1 MKYIYL
7 FLIPIL
13 FSCSS
18 TQKTATIEPVPV
30 APSWVQQKPI
40 ESFYYSGIGM
50 AIKSGNNYQAI
61 AKNNALNDLA
71 SEISVQINS
80 TSVLYQVESNE
91 QFREDFRANTRMS
104 SIENIEGF
112 ELVDSFENSREF
124 WVYYRLSKSEYLAL
138 KKAREEMAVSRALD
152 LYSKAREFKLN
163 NQYDDAL
170 IYGVKSIEAIKA
182 YLGEGLKINLD
193 GQDIYLGNEL
203 FSFLNETVNDINI
216 RSVLGDFEIT
226 RGKVPDPTQLTFSV
240 STEKFSILRDIPI
253 YFYYSGNRIK
263 NNELFSDYNGM
274 VSYPLG
280 KITSKNPREY
290 LQANLN
296 LVGISKEATEDPFV
310 RKLVAKISGSDAR
323 INLTVKKPLVFIKS
337 AELNFNDTLTT
348 KALANTF
355 KKEFLE
361 SAFQVTNNVKNADY
375 LLDIT
380 SNTDRISSS
389 GGFFSASLD
398 ANMKFYDNQL
408 NLLYTYQINNLK
420 GVQLDYEKAGKD
432 AYQKASE
439 QIEKLIFRQLRRKVF
454 D

>member
-1 MKYIYL
+1 M
-7 FLIPIL
+7 
-13 FSCSS
+13 
-18 TQKTATIEPVPV
+18 
-30 APSWVQQKPI
+30 
-40 ESFYYSGIGM
+40 
-50 AIKSGNNYQAI
+50 
-61 AKNNALNDLA
+61 
-71 SEISVQINS
+71 
-80 TSVLYQVESNE
+80 YQVESNE
-91 QFREDFRANTRMS
+91 QFREDFRANTRLS

-112 ELVDSFENSREF
+112 ELVDSFENTREF
-124 WVYYRLSKSEYLAL
+124 WVYYRLSKSEYQAL
-138 KKAREEMAVSRALD
+138 KKAREEQAVSRALD
-152 LYSKAREFKLN
+152 LYRKAKEFKLN

-193 GQDIYLGNEL
+193 DQDIYLGNEL

-216 RSVLGDFEIT
+216 RPVLGDFEIT
-226 RGKVPDPTQLTFSV
+226 RGRVPDPTQLTFSV
-240 STEKFSILRDIPI
+240 STQEFTSLTDIPV

-263 NNELFSDYNGM
+263 NNEQYSDHKGM

-280 KITSKNPREY
+280 KITSTNPREY

-296 LVGISKEATEDPFV
+296 LVGLSKEATEDPFV

-323 INLTVKKPLVFIKS
+323 INMTIKKPLVYIKS
-337 AELNFNDTLTT
+337 AELNFNDTLPTNV
-348 KALANTF
+348 LATTF

-361 SAFQVTNNVKNADY
+361 SSFQVTNNLDNADY
-375 LLDIT
+375 ILDLT
-380 SNTDRISSS
+380 SNTDKISSG
-389 GGFFSASLD
+389 GGFFSASLN
-398 ANMKFYDNQL
+398 ANIKFYDNQL

-420 GVQLDYEKAGKD
+420 GVQLDYEKAGRD

>member
-7 FLIPIL
+7 FLFPLVLSCGVKKTTTLEPMPI
-13 FSCSS
+13 
-18 TQKTATIEPVPV
+18 
-30 APSWVQQKPI
+30 APIWVQQKPI
-40 ESFYYSGIGM
+40 ENLYYSGIGM
-50 AIKSGNNYQAI
+50 AIKSGDNYQAK
-61 AKNNALNDLA
+61 AKNSALNDLA

-91 QFREDFRANTRMS
+91 QFREDFRANTRLS

-112 ELVDSFENSREF
+112 ELVDSFENTREF
-124 WVYYRLSKSEYLAL
+124 WVYYRLSKSEYQAL
-138 KKAREEMAVSRALD
+138 KKAREEQAVSRALD
-152 LYSKAREFKLN
+152 LYRKAKEFKLN

-193 GQDIYLGNEL
+193 DQDIYLGNEL

-216 RSVLGDFEIT
+216 RAVLGDFVIT
-226 RGKVPDPTQLTFSV
+226 RGRVPEPTQLTFSV
-240 STEKFSILRDIPI
+240 STQEFISLSDIPV
-253 YFYYSGNRIK
+253 YFYFSGNRIK
-263 NNELFSDYNGM
+263 NNEQYSDHKGM

-280 KITSKNPREY
+280 KITSTNPREY

-296 LVGISKEATEDPFV
+296 LVGLSKEATEDPFV

-323 INLTVKKPLVFIKS
+323 INMTIKKPLVYINS
-337 AELNFNDTLTT
+337 TELDFSDTLSNTI
-348 KALANTF
+348 LATTF
-355 KKEFLE
+355 KQEFLE
-361 SAFQVTNNVKNADY
+361 SSFQVTNNLNSADY
-375 LLDIT
+375 LLELT
-380 SNTDRISSS
+380 SNTEKISSS
-389 GGFFSASLD
+389 GGFFSASLN
-398 ANMKFYDNQL
+398 ANIKFYDNQL
-408 NLLYTYQINNLK
+408 NLLYANQINGLK
-420 GVQLDYEKAGKD
+420 GVQLDYERAGRD

>member
-7 FLIPIL
+7 FLLPFV
-13 FSCSS
+13 FSCGVK
-18 TQKTATIEPVPV
+18 KTASIEPMPV
-30 APSWVQQKPI
+30 APNWVQQKPI
-40 ESFYYSGIGM
+40 ENFYYSGIGM
-50 AIKSGNNYQAI
+50 AVKSGNNYQAI

-91 QFREDFRANTRMS
+91 QFREDFRANTRLS

-112 ELVDSFENSREF
+112 ELVDSFENGREF

-138 KKAREEMAVSRALD
+138 KKAREEKAISRALD
-152 LYSKAREFKLN
+152 LYSTAKEFRLN
-163 NQYDDAL
+163 TQYDDAL

-182 YLGEGLKINLD
+182 YLGEGLKVDYD
-193 GQDIYLGNEL
+193 GEEIYLGNEL
-203 FSFLNETVNDINI
+203 FSFISETVNDINI
-216 RSVLGDFEIT
+216 RPVLGDFEIT
-226 RGKVPDPTQLTFSV
+226 RGQTPDPTQLAFSV
-240 STEKFSILRDIPI
+240 STEKFSSLTDIPI
-253 YFYYSGNRIK
+253 YFYYSGQRIK
-263 NNELFSDYNGM
+263 NNEHYSDYNGM

-280 KITSKNPREY
+280 KITSLNPREY

-296 LVGISKEATEDPFV
+296 LVGLSKEATEDPFV
-310 RKLVAKISGSDAR
+310 RKLIAKISGSDAR
-323 INLTVKKPLVFIKS
+323 INLTIKKPLVYIKS
-337 AELNFNDTLTT
+337 LELNFNDTLSS
-348 KALANTF
+348 KVLATTF

-361 SAFQVTNNVKNADY
+361 SSFQVTSNLENADY
-375 LLDIT
+375 LLDLS
-380 SNTDRISSS
+380 SNTDKISSS
-389 GGFFSASLD
+389 GGFFSASLN
-398 ANMKFYDNQL
+398 ANIKFYDNRL

-420 GVQLDYEKAGKD
+420 GVQLDYDKAGKD